1 MIGMPRRVSENKEE
15 TIKTGI
21 AFCSETGERLDD
33 VRYNTRDLIRK
44 SQCKNTW
51 AQGVVKALFE
61 NEPEYDD
68 TLKHS
73 AETVLSNLHSRAN
86 EIGKTTEFEHLMPD
100 NFSQLEKRTKR
111 IKVRKVKKNVEKSK
125 VDPKLRSV
133 IESIIDEKIAQV

>member
-1 MIGMPRRVSENKEE
+1 MPRRFSENKEK
-15 TIKTGI
+15 TIETGI
-21 AFCSETGERLDD
+21 AFCPETGERLDN

-61 NEPEYDD
+61 NEPEYDNS
-68 TLKHS
+68 LKHS
-73 AETVLSNLHSRAN
+73 AESVLSNLHNRAS
-86 EIGKTTEFEHLMPD
+86 EFENIDEQQHYLSN

-111 IKVRKVKKNVEKSK
+111 IKVRKVKKNPEKNEL
-125 VDPKLRSV
+125 DPKLRSV

>member
-1 MIGMPRRVSENKEE
+1 MPRRRVSENKEE

-21 AFCSETGERLDD
+21 AFCSETGERLDN

-61 NEPEYDD
+61 NEPEYNDN
-68 TLKHS
+68 LKHS
-73 AETVLSNLHSRAN
+73 AESVLFNLHTRASDVEKKT
-86 EIGKTTEFEHLMPD
+86 EIEHLMPD

-111 IKVRKVKKNVEKSK
+111 IKVRKVKKNIGKTE

>member
-1 MIGMPRRVSENKEE
+1 MPRRFSENKEK
-15 TIKTGI
+15 TIETGI
-21 AFCSETGERLDD
+21 AFCPETGERLDN

-61 NEPEYDD
+61 NEPEYDNS
-68 TLKHS
+68 LKHS
-73 AETVLSNLHSRAN
+73 AESVLSNLHNRAS
-86 EIGKTTEFEHLMPD
+86 EFENIDEQQHYLPN

-111 IKVRKVKKNVEKSK
+111 IKVRKVKKNPEKNEL
-125 VDPKLRSV
+125 DPKLRSV

>member
-1 MIGMPRRVSENKEE
+1 MPRRRVSENKEE

-21 AFCSETGERLDD
+21 AFCSETGERLDN
-33 VRYNTRDLIRK
+33 VRYNARDLIRK

-61 NEPEYDD
+61 NEPEYNDN
-68 TLKHS
+68 LKHS
-73 AETVLSNLHSRAN
+73 AESVLFNLHGRAS
-86 EIGKTTEFEHLMPD
+86 ETEKRTVKEHHLPD

-111 IKVRKVKKNVEKSK
+111 IKVRKVKKNLEKTE

>member
-1 MIGMPRRVSENKEE
+1 MPRRRVSENKEE

-21 AFCSETGERLDD
+21 AFCSETGERLDN

-61 NEPEYDD
+61 NEPEYNDN
-68 TLKHS
+68 LKHS

-86 EIGKTTEFEHLMPD
+86 DREKITELEHLMPD

-111 IKVRKVKKNVEKSK
+111 IKVRKVKKNVEMKK

>member
-21 AFCSETGERLDD
+21 AFCSETGERLDN

-86 EIGKTTEFEHLMPD
+86 DIGKTTELESLMPD

-111 IKVRKVKKNVEKSK
+111 IKVRKVKKNVEKTK
-125 VDPKLRSV
+125 VDPKLLSV

>member
-1 MIGMPRRVSENKEE
+1 MPRRFSENKEK
-15 TIKTGI
+15 TIETGI
-21 AFCSETGERLDD
+21 AFCPETGERLDN

-61 NEPEYDD
+61 NEPEYDNS
-68 TLKHS
+68 LKHS
-73 AETVLSNLHSRAN
+73 AESVLSNLHNRA
-86 EIGKTTEFEHLMPD
+86 TEFENSEVQQHFASN

-111 IKVRKVKKNVEKSK
+111 IKVRKVKKNTEKNAF
-125 VDPKLRSV
+125 DPKLRSV